1 MISRRTRRAALDEIG
16 ESMTDTLKTDTRT
29 STNAG
34 VDEALRARLDELLAE
49 RDEVAEE
56 AALPPVGGDMAD
68 RTQNVDALIRL
79 ATIDQHIVDLQVQ
92 LQQPQARVAAATDG
106 AGVGSTVWLRFDG
119 ESGDGDPYVIGY
131 AEQARAHENI
141 VTVASPLGQAV
152 LGAKANSEI
161 SYAGPR
167 HRRVTATVTRVEP

>member
-1 MISRRTRRAALDEIG
+1 
-16 ESMTDTLKTDTRT
+16 MTDTLKPAVRKADTLTR
-29 STNAG
+29 
-34 VDEALRARLDELLAE
+34 VDEALQARLDELLAE
-49 RDEVAEE
+49 RVAVAEE

-79 ATIDQHIVDLQVQ
+79 ATLDQHIVDLQVQ
-92 LQQPQARVAAATDG
+92 LQQPQARVAGAADG
-106 AGVGSTVWLRFDG
+106 AGIGTTVWLRFDG
-119 ESGDGDPYVIGY
+119 DSGDGEPYVIGY

-152 LGAKANSEI
+152 LGAHPDSEI

-167 HRRVTATVTRVEP
+167 NRRVTATVTRIEP

>member
-1 MISRRTRRAALDEIG
+1 
-16 ESMTDTLKTDTRT
+16 MTGTLNPDTRKPVT
-29 STNAG
+29 LTP
-34 VDEALRARLDELLAE
+34 VDDALQARLDELLAE

-79 ATIDQHIVDLQVQ
+79 ATLDQHIVDLQVQ
-92 LQQPQARVAAATDG
+92 LQQPQARAAETTDG

-119 ESGDGDPYVIGY
+119 DAEDGEPYVIGY

-141 VTVASPLGQAV
+141 ITVASPLGRAV
-152 LGAKANSEI
+152 LGAQPESEI

-167 HRRVTATVTRVEP
+167 NRRVTAMVTRVEP